1 MALTYIQR
9 RLDTDGQ
16 YLVHNGMFND
26 AEKRRFLAW
35 DRFGALTA
43 GVLKTSDGQTWS
55 TLFTL
60 TSPTDMGTPNEYDG
74 KSIIRY
80 GDSIF
85 VSLHPGDWVNPTIVQ
100 VSDLGVITKHL
111 VAPSNNYISYG
122 FYKCFGKLWAITD
135 FTPFFGA
142 DGYRRV
148 VYFWN
153 GTAWTAITNYGG
165 AAYLNYNI
173 NTNMP
178 GYRLIHRCTQL
189 LFYNGEL
196 YLFASRYS
204 GAWGMEVW
212 KLNQAT
218 CDRFTLVYSEYNGWY
233 FCGAVESADGE
244 LYVSRCRLRNGYG
257 RNETNTYRTTDLAT
271 FSRVH
276 PVVRW
281 EDEFDIAGRDPAWI
295 DTPHNGSIT
304 EAAGIC
310 TTAIVG
316 GVNGAWGGGFD
327 NAPVTVVIPS
337 VQENVEVRVK
347 LNNYTVNDRTAAGLY
362 ITDLVDGSR
371 GYQFSRVK
379 NIAGG
384 KDGLRVLQQDVGYIG
399 YINVTTLPIYL
410 RMRITGSGTGHT
422 IYFEYSIDETTW
434 TQLASVND
442 YVWRY
447 IGIFA
452 TNWPSAPFNA
462 ISVPFEYFVYYNPY
476 GFPTADCVFGGVLR
490 QLTYYDNGCN
500 TDPKH
505 WTQEAYS
512 YNPITQRFSL
522 DAALDLNIMVNQAGG
537 LGVFTAQNLIMA
549 GKYREIYGATST
561 DLSLKQMRRKQR
573 PMVAMEVDY
582 KDRLGNKFT
591 ERVAPID
598 ARAPTRFYHGRLSSI
613 SSLTRSID
621 SQGGLYKPADATATL
636 VNSDRRYSK
645 LLARYI
651 FKNQEARLY
660 HLWCDEPENFRKL
673 VITMLIDDHPLSGP
687 SFELKLK
694 DRIQPYFAQQL
705 PGEICAS
712 DYFTGIHPDYNG
724 KSMPEILGLN
734 EVDATHEKPGAVKAV
749 YINTTS
755 FYYLAAARGL
765 SSIPQVYSAGVLVNP
780 ANYNLWGVTGSPPSA
795 DGRSYI
801 QFLADQGNNE
811 ITFNCTGYSWG
822 VWDSP
827 NGYVQNPAY
836 ILEYFLRFIA
846 GIPAGWFDQA
856 SFDDA
861 AAVYDAAGR
870 GEVGRLIMQDPAD
883 ADEWL
888 RQLLFSFGL
897 KCYIGM
903 EGKIK
908 IGKKDIYNWLTDTL
922 ALEQVDA
929 IGQSKRD
936 FGLTSAVNREKIRFN
951 YYPWQQLFLG
961 AMSKQQDNFYDADME
976 DDRRVPIPQPV

>member
-1 MALTYIQR
+1 MALTYTQR
-9 RLDTDGQ
+9 RLDIDGQ

-26 AEKRRFLAW
+26 AEKRRFLIW

-43 GVLKTSDGQTWS
+43 GVLETADGQTWS

-60 TSPTDMGTPNEYDG
+60 TSPADMGTPNEYDG
-74 KSIIRY
+74 KSITRY

-85 VSLHPGDWVNPTIVQ
+85 VSLYPGDWVNPTVIQ

-111 VAPSNNYISYG
+111 IAPSTNYLAYG
-122 FYKCFGKLWAITD
+122 LYKCFGKLWAITD
-135 FTPFFGA
+135 ITPFYGA

-178 GYRLIHRCTQL
+178 GYRLVHRCTQL
-189 LFYNGEL
+189 LFYNGDL

-204 GAWGMEVW
+204 GAWGMEIW
-212 KLNQAT
+212 KLDQAT
-218 CDRFTLVYSEYNGWY
+218 CNGFTTLVYSEYNGWY
-233 FCGAVESADGE
+233 FCGAVEGADGE
-244 LYVSRCRLRNGYG
+244 LYVSRCRLQNGYG

-271 FSRVH
+271 FTRVH
-276 PVVRW
+276 PATRW
-281 EDEFDIAGRDPAWI
+281 IDHFDDAARDPKWI
-295 DTPHNGSIT
+295 DTPHNGTIV
-304 EAAGIC
+304 EAAGVC
-310 TTAIVG
+310 TLSVAG
-316 GVNGAWGGGFD
+316 AVNGNWWTGLS
-327 NAPVTVVIPS
+327 NAPVSVVVPEG
-337 VQENVEVRVK
+337 QENLEVRIL
-347 LNNYTVNDRTAAGLY
+347 LNNYTVNDNTAAGFY
-362 ITDLVDGSR
+362 ITDLVDGGS
-371 GYQFSRVK
+371 GYQFTRARSGANNGMRVTK
-379 NIAGG
+379 QGG
-384 KDGLRVLQQDVGYIG
+384 GPGWPVW
-399 YINVTTLPIYL
+399 VTPMVALPVWL
-410 RMRITGSGTGHT
+410 RMRITGSGAGHT
-422 IYFEYSIDETTW
+422 IYFEYSQDEITW
-434 TQLASVND
+434 TQVASVSD
-442 YVWRY
+442 YVWNY
-447 IGIFA
+447 AGVLA
-452 TNWPSAPFNA
+452 QNWGAFNA
-462 ISVPFEYFVYYNPY
+462 ISAPFEYFVYYNPY
-476 GFPTADCVFGGVLR
+476 GFPTGDCLFGGVLR
-490 QLTYYDNGCN
+490 QLIYYDNGCN
-500 TDPKH
+500 TDPKR
-505 WTQEAYS
+505 WIQEAYS
-512 YNPITQRFSL
+512 YNPMTQRFSL
-522 DAALDLNIMVNQAGG
+522 DAALGLNIMFNQTGG
-537 LGVFTAQNLIMA
+537 LAVFTAQNLIMA

-573 PMVAMEVDY
+573 PMVAMEIDY

-673 VITMLIDDHPLSGP
+673 VITMLVDDHPLSGP
-687 SFELKLK
+687 SFEFKLK

-705 PGEICAS
+705 PGEVCAS
-712 DYFTGIHPDYNG
+712 DYFTGIHPDAAG
-724 KSMPEILGLN
+724 KSQPEILGLN

-780 ANYNLWGVTGSPPSA
+780 ANYNLWLPAG

-801 QFLADQGNNE
+801 DFFADQGNNE

-836 ILEYFLRFIA
+836 VLEYFLRFIA

-908 IGKKDIYNWLTDTL
+908 IGKKDIYNWLTDAL

-929 IGQSKRD
+929 VGQSKRD

-961 AMSKQQDNFYDADME
+961 AMSKQQDNFYDAPME